1 MGTDSESVDM
11 IRRIKNG
18 DGRTL
23 ELLFRRLYPQL
34 CTYAQKFLHNIDD
47 AEEIVQELFHT
58 IWKHRDRLDENQS
71 LHSYMF
77 TSVKNRCLN
86 LLESRKNRS
95 KHAEI
100 MWYLYVQQSTD
111 NNNAHQSLLAKDL
124 EESIKVAVDHL
135 PSECKKI
142 FKLSRFE
149 GLKYHEI
156 AQQLNIS
163 LKTVETQ
170 MSRALSKLRIELREY
185 FPLLV
190 LAYFA

>member
-1 MGTDSESVDM
+1 
-11 IRRIKNG
+11 
-18 DGRTL
+18 
-23 ELLFRRLYPQL
+23 
-34 CTYAQKFLHNIDD
+34 
-47 AEEIVQELFHT
+47 
-58 IWKHRDRLDENQS
+58 
-71 LHSYMF
+71 
-77 TSVKNRCLN
+77 
-86 LLESRKNRS
+86 
-95 KHAEI
+95 

-124 EESIKVAVDHL
+124 EESINVAVDHL

-190 LAYFA
+190 LAYFT